1 MGLTGSWVT
10 RNSSDALTRRNGLG
24 VPSYIGFTLWFNRAA
39 LRREIVL
46 WQAGLGDSPETNTDY
61 WVRRRY
67 SRLYIGYKPH
77 VHWWRLVLIVRK
89 GCLVAVSVR
98 DGCTPSLVHG

>member
-1 MGLTGSWVT
+1 MTGSWVT

-24 VPSYIGFTLWFNRAA
+24 VPSYIGFSLWFNRAA
-39 LRREIVL
+39 MRRDIVL

-67 SRLYIGYKPH
+67 SRLYIDYKPH

-89 GCLVAVSVR
+89 GCLVGVSVR
-98 DGCTPSLVHG
+98 VIVESCCTH